1 MDDNVADA
9 AGLAADVSDYPAA
22 SQSDIKAAVEEFM
35 NASLPSSSSGDQ
47 HMTSPGSNC
56 KSKEVSRFRE
66 KVEEIRYDMR
76 YVQGSSPCYRSRH
89 RQMQQPL
96 HSPSAIGGD
105 EHCTTQQKP
114 RPANR
119 KMNLPAVVELAQ
131 ALSRDISSRSSAAT
145 SYGSMETVG
154 SSGGGGESTSRW
166 EYNGDPVNLMR
177 RDQRKSDVFI
187 KVRHLKKIFV
197 LKVIFMIKFN
207 YFE

>member
-1 MDDNVADA
+1 
-9 AGLAADVSDYPAA
+9 
-22 SQSDIKAAVEEFM
+22 
-35 NASLPSSSSGDQ
+35 
-47 HMTSPGSNC
+47 MTSPGSNC

-197 LKVIFMIKFN
+197 LKVIFFLLNFIILNK
-207 YFE
+207 EI